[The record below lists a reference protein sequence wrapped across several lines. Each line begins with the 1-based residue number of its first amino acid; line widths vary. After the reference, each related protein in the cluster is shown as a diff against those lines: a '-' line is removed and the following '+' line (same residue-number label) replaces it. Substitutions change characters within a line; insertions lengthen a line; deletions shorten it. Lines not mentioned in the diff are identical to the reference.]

1 MLILLFHSK
10 PVVSCTMF
18 RFGTS
23 IRFWIILVAVPSFL
37 LARTPEVQ
45 NDSVSTIPLP
55 SSQIELK
62 TYVESSRVP
71 LNRPVVFHVELSW
84 IGDMGRYNIEAIP
97 LPVLTNLTMEGSGSA
112 YRLDPLGNNNFR
124 SVKSFT
130 YQFRPLSLGMAYI
143 DGLTIKYT
151 DSQTGKSDA
160 LYSQRMM
167 IEIVDPLPENSPGVT
182 LSLIYL
188 ALLTIFALTIF
199 YFVIRYIQKR
209 RAKKKVDVLPQ
220 VSPAEEYLKQ
230 LSQEIDPKGTN
241 LNEMTNRLLKLF
253 REFLQKEFHLSP
265 GAAAG
270 KEVCNYL
277 AEKGINEETLQPI
290 RKMFEEAEVVIFG
303 GSEIQPDDFSRFYT
317 IVENFLK
324 NRKEVWEAEHAQ

>member
-1 MLILLFHSK
+1 MVQIGTPIRFLIILLAVHSH
-10 PVVSCTMF
+10 
-18 RFGTS
+18 
-23 IRFWIILVAVPSFL
+23 L
-37 LARTPEVQ
+37 LAGATRLQ
-45 NDSVSTIPLP
+45 NDSTSSTPVP

-71 LNRPVVFHVELSW
+71 LNRPVIFHVELSW
-84 IGDMGRYNIEAIP
+84 IGDMSRYDIEPIP

-112 YRLDPLGNNNFR
+112 YRLDPLKENSYR

-151 DSQTGKSDA
+151 DSQTGKTDA

-167 IEIVDPLPENSPGVT
+167 IEIVDPLPENSSGVT
-182 LSLIYL
+182 RSLIYL
-188 ALLTIFALTIF
+188 ALLTIFSLTIF

-209 RAKKKVDVLPQ
+209 RAKKKLPVLPR
-220 VSPAEEYLKQ
+220 VSPAAEYLKQ

-253 REFLQKEFHLSP
+253 REFLQKEFSLSP

-277 AEKGINEETLQPI
+277 AEKGLTDETLQPI

-303 GSEIQPDDFSRFYT
+303 GREIQPDDFSRFYT
-317 IVENFLK
+317 IVENFLE
-324 NRKEVWEAEHAQ
+324 NRKDVWEAEHTQ